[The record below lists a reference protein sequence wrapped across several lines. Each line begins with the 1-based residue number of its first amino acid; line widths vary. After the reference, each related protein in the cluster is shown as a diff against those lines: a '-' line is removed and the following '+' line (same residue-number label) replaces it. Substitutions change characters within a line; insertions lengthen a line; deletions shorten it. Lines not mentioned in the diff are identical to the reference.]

1 MTLTRSTA
9 KPAPPPLETAARL
22 AAQLTGSGPE
32 LAPLAPFT
40 LDVIARLPSALP
52 GDVARAHDRAA
63 AAQHTWARREARER
77 TQVFRRLQGLLLDR
91 QREALDLVQW
101 ETGKARAHAF
111 EELIDSAGVCGYYAR
126 RAPGLLAPRRRRAV
140 IPLLTTV
147 REVRHPKGVVAV
159 ITPWNYPLS
168 LTVTDVV
175 PALIAG
181 NAVVQKADTQ
191 TACTALWARELCVE
205 AGLPEGLWQIVVGE
219 PEDIGPALVER
230 ADYLAFTGSCAAGR
244 VLGRAAAEQVIGC
257 LLELGGKNPLVVLAD
272 ADLERAANGA
282 VRAAFSSAGQ
292 LCMSAERF
300 LLHAAVHDRFLELF
314 LARVATLRMST
325 ALDFSADLGS
335 LASQRQLDRI
345 KLHVEDARSK
355 GARLLCGGRERPDL
369 GPLFY
374 EPTVLSEVTAD
385 MLVHQAETFGPVVS
399 VRAFQDD
406 DEAVALANDSPYG
419 LTASVWSR
427 NPRHAAALADR
438 LQVGAVNIN
447 EGFRTAYVSYD
458 APAGGRKLSG
468 IGHRHGAE
476 GLLQYTGLQVVAGT
490 RVDIFDPRPGSSAE
504 RHAESLTR
512 IARMKARLRVG

>member
-1 MTLTRSTA
+1 MTLARSTTA
-9 KPAPPPLETAARL
+9 PAPPSFETTGRL
-22 AAQLTGSGPE
+22 AALLTGSGPE

-40 LDVIARLPSALP
+40 LDVIARLPSSLP
-52 GDVARAHDRAA
+52 DDVARAHDRAA
-63 AAQHTWARREARER
+63 AAQRAWAGREIRER
-77 TQVFRRLQGLLLDR
+77 AQVFRRLQGLLLDR

-126 RAPGLLAPRRRRAV
+126 RARGLLAPRRRRAV
-140 IPLLTTV
+140 FPLLTTV
-147 REVRHPKGVVAV
+147 REVRHPKGMVAV

-175 PALIAG
+175 PALLAG

-191 TACTALWARELCVE
+191 TACTALWVRELCVE

-219 PEDIGPALVER
+219 PADVGPALVER
-230 ADYLAFTGSCAAGR
+230 ADYLAFTGSSAAGQ
-244 VLGRAAAEQVIGC
+244 VLGRAAADRVIGC

-272 ADLERAANGA
+272 ADLERAADGA

-300 LLHAAVHDRFLELF
+300 LVDAAVHDRFLELF
-314 LARVATLRMST
+314 LARVAALRMSA
-325 ALDFSADLGS
+325 ALDFGAGMGS
-335 LASQRQLDRI
+335 LTSRRQLDRVR
-345 KLHVEDARSK
+345 LHVEDARSK
-355 GARLLCGGRERPDL
+355 GARLLCGGRGRPDI

-385 MLVHQAETFGPVVS
+385 MIVHREETFGPVVS
-399 VRAFQDD
+399 VRAFRDD

-419 LTASVWSR
+419 LNASVWSR
-427 NPRHAAALADR
+427 NTGHAAAVAHR
-438 LQVGAVNIN
+438 LRVGAVNIN

-468 IGHRHGAE
+468 IGRRHGAD
-476 GLLQYTGLQVVAGT
+476 GLLQYTDLQVVAGI
-490 RVDIFDPRPGSSAE
+490 RANIFDPSPGRSAE
-504 RHAESLTR
+504 RHAATLTR
-512 IARMKARLRVG
+512 LARLMARLSIG